1 VKSSI
6 NARQEKA
13 MRNSIHLLFLCG
25 ILCLLVS
32 GCGHTS
38 ESSSATAGGGSTGT
52 GTINGTVWKD
62 LNRDK
67 AINPGEPGIPDIS
80 VDLFRDSNGNGAP
93 DSTDQLVAT
102 TTTDSRGNYSFTVT
116 SAGRYF
122 VSVNETPLSGLTL
135 TTNNDYPAFE
145 FPSLSPTATLRVDVT
160 DPNGSIQNLN
170 FGFFS
175 PVKWS
180 SDISK
185 NAVVLQGNVTPC
197 PFVSSPALAS
207 DGTIYIGSGNDTL
220 FAVNPDGT
228 LKWQY
233 ATGAS
238 LAASPAIGS
247 DGTIYEGSVDRQFY
261 AINPDGTLKWI
272 VPTKTVF
279 TSSAAIGADG
289 TIYVAGTNLDQ
300 TILCINTASP
310 VTVQLGELY
319 AINPDG
325 TIKWMVP
332 LSGPVHSSPAVST
345 DGTIYVGSEGDFG
358 ADRSDPCDPKSPY
371 PPSDVYSG
379 FPVNGHFY
387 AVNPDGS
394 LKWDIKMTGDV
405 DSSPSIA
412 PDGTVYVGSHY
423 PTKAYGTDTSTLAT
437 VGSETTGYLNAINP
451 DGTIKWFVDLFG
463 AVDSSAAIGSDGTIY
478 VGSDDFHVWAL
489 NPVDGSKK
497 WVFPTRDKV
506 KSSPAI
512 AVDGTIYVGSNDGSL
527 YALNPDGTLKSRII
541 ASDTELVNS
550 APTIAAD
557 GTVYFATGAGSGK
570 EKIYSV
576 IGNSPLADTPWPR
589 FHHDTIDTGRQ

>member
-1 VKSSI
+1 
-6 NARQEKA
+6 

-38 ESSSATAGGGSTGT
+38 ESSSTTAGEGGTTSSGS
-52 GTINGTVWKD
+52 INGTVWKD
-62 LNRDK
+62 LNKDK
-67 AINPGEPGIPDIS
+67 TINPGEPGIPD
-80 VDLFRDSNGNGAP
+80 VKVVLFTDSNGNGSL
-93 DSTDQLVAT
+93 DSTDQQVAT
-102 TTTDSRGNYSFTVT
+102 TTTDASGNYSFTVT
-116 SAGRYF
+116 SSGRYF
-122 VSVNETPLSGLTL
+122 VSVDEAQPPISGFTL
-135 TTNNDYPAFE
+135 TTNNDEPNFE
-145 FPSLSPTATLRVDVT
+145 ITTFVPTDTLRVDVT
-160 DPNGSIQNLN
+160 DPNGSIQNVN

-175 PVKWS
+175 PIKWS
-180 SDISK
+180 FDISK
-185 NAVVLQGNVTPC
+185 NAVALPGNVTPF
-197 PFVSSPALAS
+197 PFVSSPALAP
-207 DGTIYIGSGNDTL
+207 DGTIYIGSGNNTL
-220 FAVNPDGT
+220 FAMNPDGT

-233 ATGAS
+233 ETGAS
-238 LAASPAIGS
+238 LGASPAVGS

-272 VPTKTVF
+272 VPTKSVF

-289 TIYVAGTNLDQ
+289 TIYAAGTNLDQ
-300 TILCINTASP
+300 TILCINTTSP
-310 VTVQLGELY
+310 VIVQLGELY

-371 PPSDVYSG
+371 PSSDVYPG

-423 PTKAYGTDTSTLAT
+423 PTKAYGTDTATLAT
-437 VGSETTGYLNAINP
+437 VGSATTGYLNAINP
-451 DGTIKWFVDLFG
+451 DGTIKWYKDLFG

-512 AVDGTIYVGSNDGSL
+512 AADGTIYVGSNDGSL
-527 YALNPDGTLKSRII
+527 YELNPDGTLKSRII
-541 ASDTELVNS
+541 AQVTGPVQPTQTELVNS
-550 APTIAAD
+550 SPSIATD
-557 GTVYFATGAGSGK
+557 GTVYFATGAGSGD

-576 IGNSPLADTPWPR
+576 IGDSPLAVTPWPKFR
-589 FHHDTIDTGRQ
+589 HDALNTGKQ